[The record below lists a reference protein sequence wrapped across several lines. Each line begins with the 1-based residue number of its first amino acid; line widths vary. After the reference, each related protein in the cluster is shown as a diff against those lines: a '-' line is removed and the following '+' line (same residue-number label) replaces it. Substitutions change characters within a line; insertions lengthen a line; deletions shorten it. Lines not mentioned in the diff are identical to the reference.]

1 MKKVKRLLNQSS
13 LYLFPGLALL
23 LALFARETSEAARN
37 AVYLCLDVVIPSLFP
52 FFVLSRLM
60 VPYLSNF
67 SCPVFLRR
75 LFYRLFGL
83 PYYLLPAIVLG
94 YLSGNPTGAKMA
106 RDMMEEGVLDPQ
118 QASKLITVT
127 TNCSPLFII
136 GTIGAGLFKSISIG
150 FILLAIHWFSGL
162 LAAVMLNLFKR
173 KSTGES
179 KGTLVFDGY
188 PLKGTKGHR
197 RLPALIPPAIED
209 AAILSIKVT
218 GYIVLFAVLAELL
231 GRLGV
236 FSFLS
241 GAVSLLLP
249 GSKSIS
255 GFQELMTSIMKGV
268 LEITSGSKAISV
280 AMNTAV
286 IVQLAAVSLICGF
299 AGFSIHTQIMGLMR
313 GTGVRYRLFLTGR
326 ILHGTIACL
335 LTALVLSFMP
345 LSIQTSGIEYG
356 GVESSWILRILM
368 IGVLIGSLLINPFD
382 NENTT
387 VRKRPGSSRKPGV
400 ISKRQA

>member
-1 MKKVKRLLNQSS
+1 MKKITHLLNQSS

-23 LALFARETSEAARN
+23 LALFAKETSEAARN
-37 AVYLCLDVVIPSLFP
+37 AIYLCLDVVIPSLFP

-106 RDMMEEGVLDPQ
+106 RDMMEEGVLEPQ
-118 QASKLITVT
+118 QASRLITVT
-127 TNCSPLFII
+127 SNCSPLFII

-162 LAAVMLNLFKR
+162 IAAILLNLFKR
-173 KSTGES
+173 KSNGES

-188 PLKGTKGHR
+188 PLKETKGHR

-218 GYIVLFAVLAELL
+218 GYIVLFAVLSELL

-236 FSFLS
+236 FSFL
-241 GAVSLLLP
+241 GGVFAMLFP
-249 GSKSIS
+249 GSGSIS
-255 GFQELMTSIMKGV
+255 GFQELMTSIMKGI

-280 AMNTAV
+280 AMNTTV

-313 GTGVRYRLFLTGR
+313 GTGVRYRLFLLGR
-326 ILHGTIACL
+326 ILHGSLACL
-335 LTALVLSFMP
+335 LTVLVLSFMP
-345 LSIQTSGIEYG
+345 LSIQTSGIEYA
-356 GVESSWILRILM
+356 GVESSWILRLLM
-368 IGVLIGSLLINPFD
+368 ISVLIGSLLINPF
-382 NENTT
+382 ETE
-387 VRKRPGSSRKPGV
+387 RAIKKRSGSSRKPMQ
-400 ISKRQA
+400 S